1 MTSRIASSICV
12 LLLLVAGAASA
23 DTLTTVPAGGT
34 LLPAQ
39 GWFSTGSGQ
48 TPTTVTGTGVNNGGG
63 VTVNNLTGAGAGA
76 FLFSQ
81 SLTAP
86 NGSFAAP
93 NQINGAG
100 YGFITSYVIDVPPAM
115 ANAFVFSL
123 NLSST
128 VGLQDLSA
136 RLYEYSANGIT
147 NLTLGTAGPL
157 SSGSVDTWSASVN
170 PTGTNPVASTALPTT
185 HLNNGGE
192 RDVRTG
198 YTGTNRCVHVNGK
211 ARTGQDDV
219 GAGNSLRWCCLF
231 KILHC
236 DMCCLRR
243 IRILQRQI
251 FLEIATDAP
260 FSKVPCH
267 ARRCRT

>member
-1 MTSRIASSICV
+1 MTSRIACSISAI
-12 LLLLVAGAASA
+12 LLLAAGAAGA
-23 DTLTTVPAGGT
+23 DTLTSILPGGT

-39 GWFSTGSGQ
+39 GWFSTGPGQ

-63 VTVNNLTGAGAGA
+63 VTVNDLTSAGAGS

-86 NGSFAAP
+86 NGSFAASS
-93 NQINGAG
+93 QINGAD

-128 VGLQDLSA
+128 VGLENLSA
-136 RLYEYSANGIT
+136 RLYEYTANGMT

-157 SSGSVDTWSASVN
+157 PGGVVDSWSASVN
-170 PTGTNPVASTALPTT
+170 STGTNPVASTTLPTT

-192 RDVRTG
+192 FV
-198 YTGTNRCVHVNGK
+198 
-211 ARTGQDDV
+211 
-219 GAGNSLRWCCLF
+219 
-231 KILHC
+231 
-236 DMCCLRR
+236 
-243 IRILQRQI
+243 
-251 FLEIATDAP
+251 LEIAGLETGTQNGSLSGQLDVTP
-260 FSKVPCH
+260 VPLP
-267 ARRCRT
+267 AALPLLLSGLGGLGLWGRRRRS

>member
-1 MTSRIASSICV
+1 MTSRIAHSICV
-12 LLLLVAGAASA
+12 VLLLAAGAAGA
-23 DTLTTVPAGGT
+23 DTLTPVSAGGT

-39 GWFSTGSGQ
+39 SWFSTALGQ

-63 VTVNNLTGAGAGA
+63 IMVNNLTGAGAGA

-81 SLTAP
+81 SFTAP
-86 NGSFAAP
+86 NASFAAS
-93 NQINGAG
+93 NQINGAN

-128 VGLQDLSA
+128 VGLENLSA
-136 RLYEYSANGIT
+136 RLYEYTANGIT

-170 PTGTNPVASTALPTT
+170 STGTNPVASTTLPTT

-192 RDVRTG
+192 FV
-198 YTGTNRCVHVNGK
+198 
-211 ARTGQDDV
+211 
-219 GAGNSLRWCCLF
+219 
-231 KILHC
+231 
-236 DMCCLRR
+236 
-243 IRILQRQI
+243 
-251 FLEIATDAP
+251 LEIAGLETGTQNGSLSGQLDVTP
-260 FSKVPCH
+260 VPLP
-267 ARRCRT
+267 AALPLLLSSLAGLGLWGRRRSSGR